1 MEHRIATCRDDRRSA
16 NYREPRDTKPETD
29 RRNVHEGYSDITR
42 KVKVDVPSF
51 DGKIDATTF
60 SDWLVSMKEY
70 FDWYD
75 MYDIELVRFAK
86 IKLVGSVRKF

>member
-42 KVKVDVPSF
+42 NVKVDVPSL
-51 DGKIDATTF
+51 DGKIDVTTF
-60 SDWLVSMKEY
+60 LIGWLLWRIPLIGMECPILS
-70 FDWYD
+70 
-75 MYDIELVRFAK
+75 ELDFLK
-86 IKLVGSVRKF
+86 